1 MRCRDGNELLGMIS
15 TAGTATV
22 ELGLEHSDTLAPD
35 SWRPWGDTAV
45 WTAPAR
51 PDQAFF
57 RVFLN
62 ARP

>member
-1 MRCRDGNELLGMIS
+1 MIS